1 MPNIEAE
8 PRDGRPS
15 PEAFLAEAAREKRGR
30 FKLFIGAA
38 PGVGKTYEM
47 LRVGKAKLAEGTD
60 TVIGVVETH
69 GRVET
74 AAMVEAFKV
83 VPRRKVSYKGRE
95 TDEMDLDAILARR
108 PELVLV
114 DELAHTN
121 AEGSRHPKR
130 YLDVQE
136 LLAAG
141 IDVYSTM
148 NVQHL
153 ESLNDV
159 VAKITRIRVRET
171 VPDSILELAD
181 EIEVVDLTPEALV
194 ERLEEGK
201 VYVRDQ
207 AQRALKHYFS
217 IGNLTALRELA
228 LRATAQRV
236 DTQMRQYMQSHAIE
250 GPWGASDRVLACI
263 SEDPRSVELLRYT
276 LRMADRLKAKWT
288 ALYIEGPRH
297 SGLSEAKRDAVA
309 ETLRMAE
316 RLGGEAITIPG
327 EGIADDILTY
337 AKANNFT
344 HVVVG
349 KAQRSRWFELIHGSV
364 VRDLVRRSETIS
376 VHVIAGEPVKLQ
388 RSSPPLRTESVPL
401 AVHPGAYLASVAMV
415 AAAVGVSYL
424 IDRLVT
430 LQNLSLVFLTAVL
443 FSALRYGLWPSI
455 MASLLS
461 VAAYNFFFLPPLY
474 TFTIADPSN
483 VFALVFFL
491 IAALVVSNL
500 TAQKQRQTQNMAA
513 RAKTTAELYAFSRKI
528 AGTGSLENLMWLI
541 TYQIAAMLTC
551 DAVVL
556 LPGPD
561 GLQIRAGY
569 PPEDTLDA
577 ADMAAAEWSWAH
589 NHAAG
594 RGSDTLPGGKRL
606 FLPIQTQRG
615 AVGVVGII
623 REKPALLSPDE
634 RRLLDALL
642 DQAAVAI
649 ERVRLAE
656 DVDQVRL
663 QAETERL
670 RNALLTS
677 VSHDLRTPLSTIIGA
692 LSSLRSYGESYDP
705 TTRADLLASAQDEA
719 ERLNRFV
726 GNLLDMT
733 RLESG
738 GLTVNLQPIDAGDA
752 IGVAVNRARP
762 LLVKHHTD
770 IDLAADMPMVMADFV
785 LLEQVIFNLID
796 NAAKY
801 TPKGT
806 TIRIAGR
813 VEDAAD
819 GPWAVIEVIDE
830 GAGIPLQSLEAIF
843 NKFTRLQAEDRT
855 RAGTGLGLPIC
866 RGFITAM
873 GGTVV
878 AGNRQDRSGA
888 IFTIRLAKAPPV
900 SEPAKAESILKVE
913 AHVG

>member
-1 MPNIEAE
+1 MPNQEAE
-8 PRDGRPS
+8 TREGRPT
-15 PEAFLAEAAREKRGR
+15 PEAFLVEAARENRGR

-47 LRVGKAKLAEGTD
+47 LRVGKAKMAEGID
-60 TVIGVVETH
+60 AVIGVVETH
-69 GRVET
+69 GRAET
-74 AAMVEAFKV
+74 LALVAAFEVI
-83 VPRRKVSYKGRE
+83 PRRKLNYKGRDTE
-95 TDEMDLDAILARR
+95 EMDLDAILARH
-108 PELVLV
+108 PQLVLV

-121 AEGSRHPKR
+121 AEGSRHLKR
-130 YLDVQE
+130 YQDVQE

-171 VPDSILELAD
+171 VPDNILELAD
-181 EIEVVDLTPEALV
+181 EIEVVDLTPEALI
-194 ERLEEGK
+194 ERLNEGK

-217 IGNLTALRELA
+217 LGNLTALRELA

-236 DTQMRQYMQSHAIE
+236 DNQMLQYMQVHAIE

-263 SEDPRSVELLRYT
+263 SEDPRSVELLRYAR
-276 LRMADRLKAKWT
+276 RMADRLKAKWT

-297 SGLSEAKRDAVA
+297 SSLDEAERDAIA
-309 ETLRMAE
+309 ETLRTAE
-316 RLGGEAITIPG
+316 SLGGEAITIPG
-327 EGIADDILTY
+327 ERIADDVLAY

-344 HVVVG
+344 HIIVG
-349 KAQRSRWFELIHGSV
+349 KSKRSRWFELVHGSV
-364 VRDLVRRSETIS
+364 VHELVSRSETIS
-376 VHVIAGEPVKLQ
+376 VHVIAGEPKAAPGKKGASLQ
-388 RSSPPLRTESVPL
+388 TESVPL
-401 AVHPGAYLASVAMV
+401 SVDPRAYLFSAVMV
-415 AAAVGVSYL
+415 GVAVGVSYL
-424 IDRLVT
+424 IDRLVS

-474 TFTIADPSN
+474 TFTIADPAN

-500 TAQKQRQTQNMAA
+500 TAQKQRQTQSIAA
-513 RAKTTAELYAFSRKI
+513 RAKTTAELYAFSRKV
-528 AGTGSLENLMWLI
+528 AGIGTLEDLMWVV
-541 TYQIAAMLTC
+541 TYQIAAMLSC
-551 DAVVL
+551 DVVVL

-561 GLQIRAGY
+561 GLQVLAGY

-577 ADMAAAEWSWAH
+577 ADMAAAQWTWSR
-589 NHAAG
+589 NRAAG
-594 RGSDTLPGGKRL
+594 RGSDTLPGAKRL
-606 FLPIQTQRG
+606 FLPLQTQRG
-615 AVGVVGII
+615 AIGVVGIN

-677 VSHDLRTPLSTIIGA
+677 VSHDLRTPLATIIGA
-692 LSSLRSYGESYDP
+692 LTSLKSYGESYDAQ
-705 TTRADLLASAQDEA
+705 TRSELIASAQDEA

-738 GLTVNLQPIDAGDA
+738 GVNVKLEPTDASDA
-752 IGVAVNRARP
+752 IGVALNRARP
-762 LLVKHHTD
+762 LVMNHKTD
-770 IDLAADMPMVMADFV
+770 IQLGSDLPMAMADFV
-785 LLEQVIFNLID
+785 LLEQVVFNLID

-801 TPKGT
+801 TPPGST
-806 TIRIAGR
+806 VRIVGR
-813 VEDAAD
+813 EDGEAV
-819 GPWAVIEVIDE
+819 VIEVIDE
-830 GAGIPLQSLEAIF
+830 GEGIPPQSLEGIF
-843 NKFTRLQAEDRT
+843 NKFTRLQVGDRK

-873 GGTVV
+873 GGSIS
-878 AGNRQDRSGA
+878 ASNRQDRSGA
-888 IFTIRLAKAPPV
+888 IFTIRLIKAAPY
-900 SEPAKAESILKVE
+900 SETASEMAV
-913 AHVG
+913 HVG

>member
-1 MPNIEAE
+1 MPTVETE

-15 PEAFLAEAAREKRGR
+15 PEAFLAEAARGTRGR

-47 LRVGKAKLAEGTD
+47 LRVGKAKLAEGID
-60 TVIGVVETH
+60 AVIGVVETH

-74 AAMVEAFKV
+74 AALVDAFET
-83 VPRRKVSYKGRE
+83 VPRRKLDYKGRE
-95 TDEMDLDAILARR
+95 TEEMDLDAILKRR

-153 ESLNDV
+153 DSLNDV

-171 VPDSILELAD
+171 VPDNILEQAD
-181 EIEVVDLTPEALV
+181 EIEVVDLTPEALI
-194 ERLEEGK
+194 ERLNEGK

-217 IGNLTALRELA
+217 LGNLTALRELA

-236 DTQMRQYMQSHAIE
+236 DNQMLQYMRSHAID
-250 GPWGASDRVLACI
+250 GPWGASDRVLTCV
-263 SEDPRSVELLRYT
+263 SEDPRSAELLRYAR
-276 LRMADRLKAKWT
+276 RMADRLKAKWT

-297 SGLSEAKRDAVA
+297 AMLSEAKRDAIA

-327 EGIADDILTY
+327 ERIAEDVLNY

-344 HVVVG
+344 HIVIG
-349 KAQRSRWFELIHGSV
+349 KSLRSRWFEMLHGSV
-364 VRDLVRRSETIS
+364 VHALVRRSETIS
-376 VHVIAGEPVKLQ
+376 VHVIAGEAQ
-388 RSSPPLRTESVPL
+388 RVARASPALRTEATPV
-401 AVHPGAYLASVAMV
+401 AVHPGAYLASMAMV
-415 AAAVGVSYL
+415 AIAVGVSYL
-424 IDRLVT
+424 IDRLVAV
-430 LQNLSLVFLTAVL
+430 QNLSLVFLTAVL

-474 TFTIADPSN
+474 TFTIAEPSN
-483 VFALVFFL
+483 VVALIFFL

-528 AGTGSLENLMWLI
+528 AATGSLENLMWLI
-541 TYQIAAMLTC
+541 TYQIAAMLSC
-551 DAVVL
+551 DVVVL

-561 GLQIRAGY
+561 GLQVRAGY
-569 PPEDTLDA
+569 PPEDSLGL
-577 ADMAAAEWSWAH
+577 ADMAAAEWSWSH

-594 RGSDTLPGGKRL
+594 RGSDTLPGGNRL
-606 FLPIQTQRG
+606 FLPLQTQRG
-615 AVGVVGII
+615 AIGVVGII

-677 VSHDLRTPLSTIIGA
+677 VSHDLRTPLATIIGS
-692 LSSLRSYGESYDP
+692 LSSLKSFGESYEP
-705 TTRADLLASAQDEA
+705 ATRLELVASAQDEA

-738 GLTVNLQPIDAGDA
+738 GVTVRLEPIDAGDA
-752 IGVAVNRARP
+752 IEVATNRARP
-762 LLVKHHTD
+762 LLIRHGID
-770 IDLAADMPMVMADFV
+770 IALDADLPMVMADFV
-785 LLEQVIFNLID
+785 LLEQVVFNLLD

-801 TPKGT
+801 TPTET
-806 TIRIAGR
+806 TIRIVGR
-813 VEDAAD
+813 AEGEQV
-819 GPWAVIEVIDE
+819 VIEVIDE
-830 GAGIPLQSLEAIF
+830 GEGIPPASLEAIF
-843 NKFTRLQAEDRT
+843 DKFTRLRAGDTT

-873 GGTVV
+873 GGTII
-878 AGNRQDRSGA
+878 AGNRQDRAGA
-888 IFTIRLAKAPPV
+888 IFTIRLAKA
-900 SEPAKAESILKVE
+900 EG
-913 AHVG
+913 HVG

>member
-1 MPNIEAE
+1 
-8 PRDGRPS
+8 
-15 PEAFLAEAAREKRGR
+15 
-30 FKLFIGAA
+30 
-38 PGVGKTYEM
+38 
-47 LRVGKAKLAEGTD
+47 
-60 TVIGVVETH
+60 
-69 GRVET
+69 
-74 AAMVEAFKV
+74 
-83 VPRRKVSYKGRE
+83 
-95 TDEMDLDAILARR
+95 MDLDAILKRR
-108 PELVLV
+108 PDLVLV

-171 VPDSILELAD
+171 VPDNVLELAD

-194 ERLEEGK
+194 ERLNEGK

-236 DTQMRQYMQSHAIE
+236 DNQMLQYMQSHAIE
-250 GPWGASDRVLACI
+250 GPWGASDRVLTCI

-276 LRMADRLKAKWT
+276 RRMADRLKAKWT

-297 SGLSEAKRDAVA
+297 SMLSEEKRDVIA

-327 EGIADDILTY
+327 ERIADDVLAY

-344 HVVVG
+344 HIVIG
-349 KAQRSRWFELIHGSV
+349 KSLRSRWFEMVNGSIV
-364 VRDLVRRSETIS
+364 HELVRRSETIS
-376 VHVIAGEPVKLQ
+376 VHVIAGETLRVQGKSPALQ
-388 RSSPPLRTESVPL
+388 TQPAQS
-401 AVHPGAYLASVAMV
+401 AVHPAAYLVSIGMVAM
-415 AAAVGVSYL
+415 AVGVSYL
-424 IDRLVT
+424 IDRLVAV
-430 LQNLSLVFLTAVL
+430 QNLSLVFLTAVL

-483 VFALVFFL
+483 VLALFFFL

-500 TAQKQRQTQNMAA
+500 TAQKQRQTERMAA

-528 AGTGSLENLMWLI
+528 AGTGSLENLMWLV

-551 DAVVL
+551 DVVVL

-569 PPEDTLDA
+569 PPEDTLDS
-577 ADMAAAEWSWAH
+577 ADMAAAEWSWTH

-677 VSHDLRTPLSTIIGA
+677 VSHDLRTPLATIIGA
-692 LSSLRSYGESYDP
+692 LSGLKSFGETYDP
-705 TTRADLLASAQDEA
+705 ATRADLIASAQDEA

-738 GLTVNLQPIDAGDA
+738 GVTVNLGPIDAGDA
-752 IGVAVNRARP
+752 IGVALNRARP
-762 LLVKHHTD
+762 LLLRHKTD
-770 IDLAADMPMVMADFV
+770 IALDADMPMVMADFV
-785 LLEQVIFNLID
+785 LLEQVVFNLID

-801 TPKGT
+801 TPADT
-806 TIRIAGR
+806 VVRVVGR
-813 VEDAAD
+813 MEDDA
-819 GPWAVIEVIDE
+819 AVIEVIDE
-830 GAGIPLQSLEAIF
+830 GEGIPPGSLEAIF
-843 NKFTRLQAEDRT
+843 NKFTRLKAGDTT

-873 GGTVV
+873 GGTIV

-888 IFTIRLAKAPPV
+888 IFTIRLAKAEPV
-900 SEPAKAESILKVE
+900 SDETAKVD
-913 AHVG
+913 AHVS

>member
-1 MPNIEAE
+1 MPSSEAE
-8 PRDGRPS
+8 AREGRPS
-15 PEAFLAEAAREKRGR
+15 PESFLQQAALETRGR

-47 LRVGKAKLAEGTD
+47 LRVGQAKMAEGID
-60 TVIGVVETH
+60 AVIGVVETH

-74 AAMVEAFKV
+74 AALVEAFEV
-83 VPRRKVSYKGRE
+83 VPRRTLDYKGRE
-95 TDEMDLDAILARR
+95 TQEMDLDAILARR
-108 PELVLV
+108 PDLVLV

-159 VAKITRIRVRET
+159 VAKITRIRVREM

-181 EIEVVDLTPEALV
+181 EIEVVDLTPEALI
-194 ERLEEGK
+194 ERLNEGK

-217 IGNLTALRELA
+217 LGNLTALRELA

-236 DTQMRQYMQSHAIE
+236 DNQMLQYMQSHAIE
-250 GPWGASDRVLACI
+250 GPWGASDRVLCCV

-276 LRMADRLKAKWT
+276 RRMADRLKAKWT

-297 SGLSEAKRDAVA
+297 SLLSEAKRDVIA
-309 ETLRMAE
+309 ETLRMSE

-327 EGIADDILTY
+327 ERIADDVLNY

-344 HVVVG
+344 HIVIG
-349 KAQRSRWFELIHGSV
+349 KSERSRWFELIHGSV
-364 VRDLVRRSETIS
+364 VHELVRRTETIS
-376 VHVIAGEPVKLQ
+376 VHVIAGESERMQ
-388 RSSPPLRTESVPL
+388 SRSSALQTESVPL
-401 AVHPGAYLASVAMV
+401 AVHPGAYLVSAAMV
-415 AAAVGVSYL
+415 GGAVGISYL
-424 IDRLVT
+424 IDSLVT
-430 LQNLSLVFLTAVL
+430 LPNLSLVFLTAVL

-474 TFTIADPSN
+474 TFTITDPAN

-500 TAQKQRQTQNMAA
+500 TAQKQRQTENMAA
-513 RAKTTAELYAFSRKI
+513 RAKTTAELYAFSRKV
-528 AGTGSLENLMWLI
+528 AGVGSLEDLMWLV
-541 TYQIAAMLTC
+541 TYQIAAMLRC
-551 DAVVL
+551 DVVVL

-561 GLQIRAGY
+561 GLEVRAGY
-569 PPEDTLDA
+569 PPEDSLDA
-577 ADMAAAEWSWAH
+577 ADMAAAEWSWSS

-615 AVGVVGII
+615 AIGVVGIS

-677 VSHDLRTPLSTIIGA
+677 VSHDLRTPLATIIGA
-692 LSSLRSYGESYDP
+692 LSSLKSFGETYDRN
-705 TTRADLLASAQDEA
+705 TRIELVASAQDEA

-738 GLTVNLQPIDAGDA
+738 GVNVNLEPVDTGDA
-752 IGVAVNRARP
+752 IGVALDRARP
-762 LLVKHHTD
+762 LLSHHKID
-770 IDLAADMPMVMADFV
+770 IDMAPDMPMALGDFV
-785 LLEQVIFNLID
+785 LLEQVMFNLID

-801 TPKGT
+801 TPDGT
-806 TIRIAGR
+806 TIRITGR
-813 VEDAAD
+813 VED
-819 GPWAVIEVIDE
+819 GSAVLAVIDE
-830 GAGIPLQSLEAIF
+830 GEGIAPTSLEAVF
-843 NKFTRLQAEDRT
+843 NKFTRLQAGDRI

-866 RGFITAM
+866 RGFVTAM
-873 GGTVV
+873 GGTIDAV
-878 AGNRQDRSGA
+878 NRQDRSGA
-888 IFTIRLAKAPPV
+888 IFTIRLAA
-900 SEPAKAESILKVE
+900 AESLSDPVVE
-913 AHVG
+913 ALAHVG

>member
-1 MPNIEAE
+1 MPNLDAE

-15 PEAFLAEAAREKRGR
+15 PEAFLAEAARETRGR

-60 TVIGVVETH
+60 AVIGVVETH
-69 GRVET
+69 GRAET
-74 AAMVEAFKV
+74 AAMVEAFEV
-83 VPRRKVSYKGRE
+83 VPRRKLIYKGRE
-95 TDEMDLDAILARR
+95 TDEMDLDAILKRR

-171 VPDSILELAD
+171 VPDNILELAD

-236 DTQMRQYMQSHAIE
+236 DNQMLQYMQSHAIE
-250 GPWGASDRVLACI
+250 GPWGASDRVLVCI
-263 SEDPRSVELLRYT
+263 SEDPRAVELLRYS
-276 LRMADRLKAKWT
+276 RRIADRLKAKWT

-297 SGLSEAKRDAVA
+297 SVLSEMQRDTIA
-309 ETLRMAE
+309 ETLRVAE

-327 EGIADDILTY
+327 EGIADDIVNY

-344 HVVVG
+344 HIVVG
-349 KAQRSRWFELIHGSV
+349 KAQRSRWFELLHGSV
-364 VRDLVRRSETIS
+364 VRDLVRSSEAIS
-376 VHVIAGEPVKLQ
+376 VHVIAGEPQVSVRK
-388 RSSPPLRTESVPL
+388 SPALRTEPAPTVVRPS
-401 AVHPGAYLASVAMV
+401 AYLVSVLMV
-415 AAAVGVSYL
+415 ALAVGVSTL
-424 IDRLVT
+424 IDRLVSV
-430 LQNLSLVFLTAVL
+430 QNLALVFLTAVL

-455 MASLLS
+455 MTSLLS

-483 VFALVFFL
+483 VVALIFFL

-528 AGTGSLENLMWLI
+528 AGTGSLENLTWLI
-541 TYQIAAMLTC
+541 TYQIAAMLSC
-551 DAVVL
+551 DVVIL
-556 LPGPD
+556 LPSPD
-561 GLQIRAGY
+561 GLEIRAGY
-569 PPEDTLDA
+569 PPEDTLDV
-577 ADMAAAEWSWAH
+577 ADMAAAEWSWTH
-589 NHAAG
+589 NHVAG

-606 FLPIQTQRG
+606 FLPIQTDRG
-615 AVGVVGII
+615 AVGVIGII

-692 LSSLRSYGESYDP
+692 LSSLKSYGESYDP
-705 TTRADLLASAQDEA
+705 ATRADLIASAQDEA

-738 GLTVNLQPIDAGDA
+738 GLTVNLEPIDAGDA
-752 IGVAVNRARP
+752 IGVAVSRARP
-762 LLVKHHTD
+762 LLLHHRTD
-770 IDLAADMPMVMADFV
+770 IDLAPDMPMVMADFV
-785 LLEQVIFNLID
+785 LLEQVIFNLVD

-806 TIRIAGR
+806 AIRIAGH
-813 VEDAAD
+813 VENAAD
-819 GPWAVIEVIDE
+819 GPWAIVEVIDE

-873 GGTVV
+873 GGTIV

-888 IFTIRLAKAPPV
+888 IFTIRLAKAEPV
-900 SEPAKAESILKVE
+900 SESPISGAVAKVE

>member
-1 MPNIEAE
+1 MPHSDAE

-15 PEAFLAEAAREKRGR
+15 PEAFLAEAARETRGR

-60 TVIGVVETH
+60 AVIGVVETH
-69 GRVET
+69 GRAET
-74 AAMVEAFKV
+74 AAMVGAFET
-83 VPRRKVSYKGRE
+83 VPRRKLTYKGRE
-95 TDEMDLDAILARR
+95 VDEMDLDAILTRR

-217 IGNLTALRELA
+217 KGNLTALRELA

-236 DTQMRQYMQSHAIE
+236 DRQMLQYMQAHAIE
-250 GPWGASDRVLACI
+250 GPWAASDRVLVCI
-263 SEDPRSVELLRYT
+263 SDDPRSVELVRYA
-276 LRMADRLKAKWT
+276 LRMADKLKAKWT

-297 SGLSEAKRDAVA
+297 AMLNEMQRDAVA
-309 ETLRMAE
+309 ETLRTAE

-327 EGIADDILTY
+327 EGIADDILSY

-349 KAQRSRWFELIHGSV
+349 KAQRSRWFEMLHGSV
-364 VRDLVRRSETIS
+364 VRDLVRQSETIS
-376 VHVIAGEPVKLQ
+376 IHVIAGEPQAPMPK
-388 RSSPPLRTESVPL
+388 SPALRTEPVPAVVHPRAYFDSVIMVAL
-401 AVHPGAYLASVAMV
+401 AVGA
-415 AAAVGVSYL
+415 SYL
-424 IDRLVT
+424 IDRMVAVQT
-430 LQNLSLVFLTAVL
+430 LSLVFLTAVL

-455 MASLLS
+455 MTSLLS

-483 VFALVFFL
+483 VVALVFFL

-500 TAQKQRQTQNMAA
+500 TAQKQRQTQSMAA

-528 AGTGSLENLMWLI
+528 AGTASLENLTWLI
-541 TYQIAAMLTC
+541 TYQIAAMLSC
-551 DAVVL
+551 DAVIL
-556 LPGPD
+556 LPGAD
-561 GLQIRAGY
+561 GLQIHAGY

-577 ADMAAAEWSWAH
+577 ADMAAAEWSWTH
-589 NHAAG
+589 NHVAG

-606 FLPIQTQRG
+606 FLPIQTGRG
-615 AVGVVGII
+615 ALGVVGIL
-623 REKPALLSPDE
+623 REKPPLLSPDE

-656 DVDQVRL
+656 DVDQARL

-692 LSSLRSYGESYDP
+692 LSGLKSFGETYDP
-705 TTRADLLASAQDEA
+705 ATRAELIASAQDEA

-738 GLTVNLQPIDAGDA
+738 GLTVKLEPIDTGDA
-752 IGVAVNRARP
+752 VGVAIDRARP
-762 LLVKHHTD
+762 LLVHHRTK
-770 IDLAADMPMVMADFV
+770 IDLKPDLPMVQADMV
-785 LLEQVIFNLID
+785 LLEQVIFNLLD

-801 TPKGT
+801 TPRGT
-806 TIRIAGR
+806 TIRLAGR
-813 VEDAAD
+813 VEDAAG
-819 GPWAVIEVIDE
+819 GPWVVIEVVDE
-830 GAGIPLQSLEAIF
+830 GAGIPEASLEAIF
-843 NKFTRLQAEDRT
+843 NKFTRLEAEDRT

-866 RGFITAM
+866 RGFVTAM
-873 GGTVV
+873 GGTIV
-878 AGNRQDRSGA
+878 AANRQDRSGA
-888 IFTIRLAKAPPV
+888 IFTIRLAKAAPV
-900 SEPAKAESILKVE
+900 SEPVARVE

>member
-1 MPNIEAE
+1 MSNQEAV
-8 PRDGRPS
+8 PREEGRPS
-15 PEAFLAEAAREKRGR
+15 PEALLAEASRGTRGR
-30 FKLFIGAA
+30 FKLFLGAA

-47 LRVGKAKLAEGTD
+47 LRVGQAKLTEGID
-60 TVIGVVETH
+60 AVIGVVETH
-69 GRVET
+69 GRTET
-74 AAMVEAFKV
+74 AALVEAFEV
-83 VPRRKVSYKGRE
+83 LPRRKLNYKGRDGE
-95 TDEMDLDAILARR
+95 EMDLDAILKRR
-108 PELVLV
+108 PQLVLI

-136 LLAAG
+136 VLAAG

-171 VPDSILELAD
+171 VPDNILELAD
-181 EIEVVDLTPEALV
+181 EIEVVDLTPEALID
-194 ERLEEGK
+194 RLNEGK

-217 IGNLTALRELA
+217 LGNLTALRELA

-236 DTQMRQYMQSHAIE
+236 DNQMLQYMQRHAIV
-250 GPWGASDRVLACI
+250 GPWGASERLLVCVG
-263 SEDPRSVELLRYT
+263 EDPRSAELLRYAS
-276 LRMADRLKAKWT
+276 RVAERLKAKWT

-297 SGLSEAKRDAVA
+297 AVMSEAGRDGIA
-309 ETLRMAE
+309 ETLRTAE

-327 EGIADDILTY
+327 DRIADSVLAY

-344 HVVVG
+344 HIVIG
-349 KAQRSRWFELIHGSV
+349 KSERSRWFEIVHGSIV
-364 VRDLVRRSETIS
+364 DQLVRNSGTIS
-376 VHVIAGEPVKLQ
+376 VHVISGEPEPPRTDRVSLQ
-388 RSSPPLRTESVPL
+388 TQAPST
-401 AVHPGAYLASVAMV
+401 AVDPFAYLASALMV
-415 AAAVGVSYL
+415 GVAVGVSYL
-424 IDRLVT
+424 IDRLVA
-430 LQNLSLVFLTAVL
+430 LPNLSLVFLTAVL

-474 TFTIADPSN
+474 TFTIADPAN
-483 VFALVFFL
+483 VLALVFFL
-491 IAALVVSNL
+491 MAALVVSNL
-500 TAQKQRQTQNMAA
+500 TAQKQRQTQSMAS
-513 RAKTTAELYAFSRKI
+513 RAKTTAELYAFSRKV
-528 AGTGSLENLMWLI
+528 AGIGSLEDLMWVV
-541 TYQIAAMLTC
+541 TYQIAAMLSC
-551 DAVVL
+551 DVVVL

-561 GLQIRAGY
+561 GLQVQAGY

-577 ADMAAAEWSWAH
+577 ADMAAAQWTWTR

-615 AVGVVGII
+615 AIGVVGIN
-623 REKPALLSPDE
+623 RERPALLSPDE

-649 ERVRLAE
+649 ERVRLAD

-677 VSHDLRTPLSTIIGA
+677 VSHDLRTPLATIIGA
-692 LSSLRSYGESYDP
+692 LTSLRSFGESYDP
-705 TTRADLLASAQDEA
+705 QTRSELVASAQDEA

-738 GLTVNLQPIDAGDA
+738 GVGVKLESIDVGDA
-752 IGVAVNRARP
+752 IGVALNRARP
-762 LLVKHHTD
+762 LLTDHTTE
-770 IDLAADMPMVMADFV
+770 IELATDLPMVRADFV
-785 LLEQVIFNLID
+785 LLEQVVFNLID

-801 TPKGT
+801 TPAGT
-806 TIRIAGR
+806 TIRIAADI
-813 VEDAAD
+813 EDGD
-819 GPWAVIEVIDE
+819 AVITVTDE
-830 GAGIPLQSLEAIF
+830 GKGIPPDSLEAVF
-843 NKFTRLQAEDRT
+843 NKFTRLQVGDRA

-866 RGFITAM
+866 RGFVQAM
-873 GGTVV
+873 GGTIV

-888 IFTIRLAKAPPV
+888 VFTIRLATAEPLAQTEKKA
-900 SEPAKAESILKVE
+900 A